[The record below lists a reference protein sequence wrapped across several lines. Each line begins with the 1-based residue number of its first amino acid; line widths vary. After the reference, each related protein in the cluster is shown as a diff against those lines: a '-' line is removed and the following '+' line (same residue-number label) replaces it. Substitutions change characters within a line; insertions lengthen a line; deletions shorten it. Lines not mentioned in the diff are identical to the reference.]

1 MKIDINTTMLS
12 DTALRAARDTDAGS
26 DNAFGQLLSSLE
38 RDMWSGLSQL
48 PRNRPAAEPKMP
60 SSIPS
65 ATTHGQRSDAPESIR
80 GDLAPVESFGSS
92 ATFGTT
98 HANPIR
104 KTPDIAR
111 AEVRAERHVPSASGD
126 VRTDFTAPPPALD
139 RDRRAAPQPEP
150 RRPQP
155 GPPKE
160 AAVHLDARQPASEAP
175 FRVTVAEI
183 AGEISI
189 ALRTHQTRA
198 DELNT
203 LASRAIRALGR
214 YGARTATLCING
226 VERRIYVA
234 GGEKSGH

>member
-1 MKIDINTTMLS
+1 MKIAINTTMLS
-12 DTALRAARDTDAGS
+12 DTAQRSARDTDAGS

-48 PRNRPAAEPKMP
+48 PRNPPPAEPEMP

-65 ATTHGQRSDAPESIR
+65 ATTHRQRSDAPESIR
-80 GDLAPVESFGSS
+80 GDLAPVEGFGSS

-98 HANPIR
+98 YANPIR
-104 KTPDIAR
+104 TTPDIAR
-111 AEVRAERHVPSASGD
+111 AEVRAERHFPSPSGD
-126 VRTDFTAPPPALD
+126 VRTDFTAPPPPLY
-139 RDRRAAPQPEP
+139 RDRRDAPQSES

-155 GPPKE
+155 GPSKE
-160 AAVHLDARQPASEAP
+160 AAVQLDARQPASAAP
-175 FRVTVAEI
+175 FRVTVTEI

-189 ALRTHQTRA
+189 ALRTHQTRP

-203 LASRAIRALGR
+203 LESRATRALGR
-214 YGARTATLCING
+214 YGAHTATLCING

-234 GGEKSGH
+234 GGEKNGH